1 MVADFNPDNLLKRL
15 TDQQADAVK
24 SDARRLLIVAGAGS
38 GKTEVVA
45 RRIAWQ
51 IATESEERDRIVAF
65 TFTERAA
72 EELQFRVRRH
82 LGQIVE
88 GEEDGSPVLGGMYVG
103 TIHGYCLKQ
112 LRDLKPDDFHN
123 FDVLDDGGRYAL
135 VERRWYHLLAGRPL
149 QDEFIAGGL
158 ATGHFD
164 AVGRFLHAYDLL
176 NEYNL
181 LDVRL
186 AEGSAPNPGRE
197 EEDWCARAKL
207 QTRIGNS
214 SAARAFADTAAR
226 YFALLRCRRFL
237 DFSTAQAEILRQ
249 LEGDSELLN
258 ELRGRVGHLVVDE
271 VQDIN
276 PVQARLIAL
285 LTDEGASLTAV
296 GDHRQAIYGWRGG
309 RVDIMG
315 ELHDELV
322 ESEDGEIVELDDN
335 FRSTP
340 RAIELCNRWAR
351 TIAPPGGMSS
361 RDMTHGRKQRVDYE
375 SEHVAFLDFEE
386 RDNEAKWIAD
396 TVERLVVGEEG
407 AAHDVL
413 VGQRGLRHADVAIL
427 LRNARQASTY
437 ADELRA
443 RGIPVIFRGSDLFGQ
458 PEVLLMVGAL
468 GRLVRLNQFMGRSIN
483 DFISEALNCPPT
495 PEDVIRAAAV
505 ELGQRGLPV
514 DEQTATR
521 LISLAD
527 LLGARIYDGERAAA
541 GDRRSVRSTA
551 ARMMLEGS
559 GEMKRVFPQAIYH
572 AFLQEAGV
580 DSIDALGSS
589 GETVMFHLGAL
600 SSLIT
605 SIETPGWTTAFDL
618 RSQVIGLTAWGPQ
631 GSRLPEADLLTTPD
645 AVSIGT
651 IHSVKGLEWP
661 AVFVA
666 DVRARRF
673 PSQRAKSAPSL
684 PFEGRLAREIDA
696 SRLADNDNYD
706 DERRLMYVA
715 LSRAERYLFVT
726 CSGSQ
731 RSRFRRELEPL
742 VSEVGG
748 VVPENPSVVPGIVDL
763 KPGERDPEAQRLV
776 SSFSDLRY
784 YIECPHDFYLRKV
797 LGFAPTIDQAFGYGR
812 GVHNIMR
819 AIHSDPASWADLA
832 KDSEALDAG
841 VRELI
846 DQGLFYLRYTT
857 GDPLSNMRE
866 AAVRVVTDYVKT
878 YADELSR
885 LEFEPEREFETLLE
899 DEQVLISGAIDVI
912 RRDDPPQ
919 VTLVDFK
926 SGDTQH
932 DNAVKLDS
940 EEMKLQVSL
949 YGIAARAEMEYEPER
964 GLVRY
969 LAEED
974 PVKRQLEVPLDET
987 ALAEAADTVAG
998 VARSIKQRE
1007 FHIGP
1012 AKREGES
1019 RCAQCDFRNFCGIRE
1034 GAA

>member
-1 MVADFNPDNLLKRL
+1 MADFDPDILLERL
-15 TDQQADAVK
+15 TDRQADAVR

-82 LGQIVE
+82 LAQIV
-88 GEEDGSPVLGGMYVG
+88 DGDDDGTPVLGGMYVG

-135 VERRWYHLLAGRPL
+135 VERRWYHLLAGKVL
-149 QDEFIAGGL
+149 EEEFKQSGL
-158 ATGHFD
+158 ALGHFNT
-164 AVGRFLHAYDLL
+164 VGAFLRAYDLL
-176 NEYNL
+176 NEYNR
-181 LDVRL
+181 LDVSL
-186 AEGSAPNPGRE
+186 GAGAAPDPGRE
-197 EEDWCARAKL
+197 EEAWCAQARL
-207 QTRIGNS
+207 RTRIGKS
-214 SAARAFADTAAR
+214 AAARAFADTAAR

-249 LEGDSELLN
+249 LEADSDLLGELQ
-258 ELRGRVGHLVVDE
+258 ERVGHLVVDE

-276 PVQARLIAL
+276 PVQSQLISL
-285 LTDEGASLTAV
+285 LTDGNGSLTAV

-315 ELHDELV
+315 ELHDTLT
-322 ESEDGEIVELDDN
+322 SATDGQIVELDDN

-340 RAIELCNRWAR
+340 RVIDLCNRWAR
-351 TIAPPGGMSS
+351 TIAAPGGLSS
-361 RDMTHGRKQRVDYE
+361 QDMTHGRTSRIDYE
-375 SEHVAFLDFEE
+375 AEHVAFLDFGE
-386 RDNEAKWIAD
+386 REDEAAWIAD
-396 TVERLVVGEEG
+396 TVEKLVVDGEG
-407 AAHDVL
+407 AAHDTAA
-413 VGQRGLRHADVAIL
+413 GERGLRHADVAIL

-437 ADELRA
+437 AEALRS
-443 RGIPVIFRGSDLFGQ
+443 RGIPAIFRGSDLFGQ
-458 PEVLLMVGAL
+458 PEILLMVGTL
-468 GRLVRLNQFMGRSIN
+468 GRLVGLNEFMGRSITG
-483 DFISEALNCPPT
+483 FISEALDCPPI
-495 PEDVIRAAAV
+495 PEDVIRAAAAAL
-505 ELGQRGLPV
+505 ESRGLPV
-514 DEQTATR
+514 DASTASH
-521 LISLAD
+521 LIRLAD
-527 LLGARIYDGERAAA
+527 LLHARIYDGQRAPSADHKRVRSAA
-541 GDRRSVRSTA
+541 GRS
-551 ARMMLEGS
+551 LLDGS
-559 GEMKRVFPQAIYH
+559 GPMKRVFPQAIYH

-580 DSIDALGSS
+580 GAIDGLGSD

-605 SIETPGWTTAFDL
+605 SIETPGWTTAGDL

-684 PFEGRLAREIDA
+684 PFEGKLAKEIDA
-696 SRLADNDNYD
+696 SRLADNNNYD

-726 CSGSQ
+726 CSGTQ
-731 RSRFRRELEPL
+731 RSKFRKELEPL

-748 VVPENPSVVPGIVDL
+748 VVPGDSGVVPGAVEL
-763 KPGERDPEAQRLV
+763 KPGERDLEAQRLV

-819 AIHSDPASWADLA
+819 AIHSDPTTWADLA
-832 KDSEALDAG
+832 TDSAALDAG

-846 DQGLFYLRYTT
+846 DRGLFYLRYTT
-857 GDPLSNMRE
+857 GQPLSNMRE

-878 YADELSR
+878 YADELAR

-899 DEQVLISGAIDVI
+899 EEQVLISGAIDVI

-969 LAEED
+969 LAEGD
-974 PVKRQLEVPLDET
+974 PAKRQLEVPLDEA
-987 ALAEAADTVAG
+987 ALAEAADTVAD
-998 VARSIKQRE
+998 VARSIKRRA
-1007 FHIGP
+1007 FHDGP
-1012 AKREGES
+1012 SKREGEN
-1019 RCAQCDFRNFCGIRE
+1019 RCVRCDFRSFCGIRE
-1034 GAA
+1034 ESD

>member
-1 MVADFNPDNLLKRL
+1 M
-15 TDQQADAVK
+15 
-24 SDARRLLIVAGAGS
+24 
-38 GKTEVVA
+38 
-45 RRIAWQ
+45 
-51 IATESEERDRIVAF
+51 
-65 TFTERAA
+65 
-72 EELQFRVRRH
+72 
-82 LGQIVE
+82 
-88 GEEDGSPVLGGMYVG
+88 VG
-103 TIHGYCLKQ
+103 T
-112 LRDLKPDDFHN
+112 
-123 FDVLDDGGRYAL
+123 
-135 VERRWYHLLAGRPL
+135 
-149 QDEFIAGGL
+149 
-158 ATGHFD
+158 
-164 AVGRFLHAYDLL
+164 
-176 NEYNL
+176 
-181 LDVRL
+181 
-186 AEGSAPNPGRE
+186 
-197 EEDWCARAKL
+197 
-207 QTRIGNS
+207 
-214 SAARAFADTAAR
+214 
-226 YFALLRCRRFL
+226 
-237 DFSTAQAEILRQ
+237 
-249 LEGDSELLN
+249 
-258 ELRGRVGHLVVDE
+258 
-271 VQDIN
+271 
-276 PVQARLIAL
+276 
-285 LTDEGASLTAV
+285 
-296 GDHRQAIYGWRGG
+296 
-309 RVDIMG
+309 
-315 ELHDELV
+315 
-322 ESEDGEIVELDDN
+322 
-335 FRSTP
+335 
-340 RAIELCNRWAR
+340 
-351 TIAPPGGMSS
+351 
-361 RDMTHGRKQRVDYE
+361 
-375 SEHVAFLDFEE
+375 
-386 RDNEAKWIAD
+386 
-396 TVERLVVGEEG
+396 
-407 AAHDVL
+407 
-413 VGQRGLRHADVAIL
+413 
-427 LRNARQASTY
+427 
-437 ADELRA
+437 
-443 RGIPVIFRGSDLFGQ
+443 
-458 PEVLLMVGAL
+458 L
-468 GRLVRLNQFMGRSIN
+468 GRLVGLKEFMGRSITG
-483 DFISEALNCPPT
+483 FISEALDCPPI
-495 PEDVIRAAAV
+495 PEDVIRSAAA
-505 ELGQRGLPV
+505 ELERRGVPI
-514 DEQTATR
+514 DGNTATYLVR
-521 LISLAD
+521 LAD
-527 LLGARIYDGERAAA
+527 LLHARIYDGQRPSATDRKQVRSAA
-541 GDRRSVRSTA
+541 GRSL
-551 ARMMLEGS
+551 LEGS
-559 GEMKRVFPQAIYH
+559 GQMKRVFPQAIYH
-572 AFLQEAGV
+572 ALLQEAGV
-580 DSIDALGSS
+580 EAVDGLGSD

-605 SIETPGWTTAFDL
+605 SIETPGWTTAGDL

-684 PFEGRLAREIDA
+684 PFEGKLAKEIDP

-731 RSRFRRELEPL
+731 HSSFRRELEPL

-748 VVPENPSVVPGIVDL
+748 IVPDNPSVVPGAIDL

-797 LGFAPTIDQAFGYGR
+797 LGFAPSIDQAFGYGR

-832 KDSEALDAG
+832 MDSEALDAG
-841 VRELI
+841 IRKLI

-899 DEQVLISGAIDVI
+899 NEQVLISGAIDVI

-969 LAEED
+969 LAEDD
-974 PVKRQLEVPLDET
+974 PVKRQLEVPLDEA

-998 VARSIKQRE
+998 VARSIKQRK
-1007 FHIGP
+1007 FHTGP
-1012 AKREGES
+1012 SKREGES